1 MFGPLETKDLAQIA
15 ITVVGL
21 AVIFLYFN
29 RRLSAMTSLMH
40 QHENMIT
47 SNNTEQHDSKFEAFG
62 EILHA
67 LNDRISNLEMANH
80 ALAQQLDVLKHQKNT
95 VSVVP
100 EDRSP
105 PRPRKQQP
113 VPVHQVTEPK
123 TQPVQSQPVQS
134 QPVQSQPM
142 QSQPVQSQP
151 VQSQPTKPAATSA
164 ETAELDNA
172 TMDAL
177 LSEELEDLV
186 EEDDE
191 ESGLKKEQ

>member
-123 TQPVQSQPVQS
+123 TQPVQSQP
-134 QPVQSQPM
+134 M
-142 QSQPVQSQP
+142 QSQP